1 MCSCLHLFIFD
12 NMFFVHHQ
20 KSFQIEDYLAPCG
33 IATDDGIGVVLTHGR
48 PTGYTADQL
57 HLTLSLLPKP
67 NFMQAAVN
75 RFIGTNMK

>member
-1 MCSCLHLFIFD
+1 MFI
-12 NMFFVHHQ
+12 VHHQ